1 MIALKMI
8 KIVTVHWHGFRDVPG
23 YDNAGYEIADPIEG
37 HMHCDV
43 IVLGRNTYLL
53 HEKGT
58 QPDILQIFPS
68 LKECKCLTLP
78 RLF

>member
-23 YDNAGYEIADPIEG
+23 YDNAGYEIADSIEG

-43 IVLGRNTYLL
+43 IVLVRNDV
-53 HEKGT
+53 
-58 QPDILQIFPS
+58 QSAWIIIFGWSS
-68 LKECKCLTLP
+68 LDH
-78 RLF
+78 